1 MRLLPGLT
9 QGLEYLNVV
18 MEYFDETLY
27 SLNKKYLKNFSNM
40 PPVLVK
46 LYSYQLFRALNYLDA
61 LSNPLCHSIGIAHR
75 DIKPFNILVNP
86 TTNKVV
92 ICDFGS
98 AKQLVRSNS
107 NLTQINLISP
117 IFAQGAI
124 EHQN

>member
-1 MRLLPGLT
+1 
-9 QGLEYLNVV
+9 

-40 PPVLVK
+40 PPALVK

-61 LSNPLCHSIGIAHR
+61 LSNPLCHRIGIAHR

-117 IFAQGAI
+117 IFARGAI

>member
-1 MRLLPGLT
+1 M
-9 QGLEYLNVV
+9 V

-46 LYSYQLFRALNYLDA
+46 LYSYQLFRALNYLNA
-61 LSNPLCHSIGIAHR
+61 LSRLPGYAGIAHR

-92 ICDFGS
+92 VCDFGS
-98 AKQLVRSNS
+98 AKQLVRS
-107 NLTQINLISP
+107 T
-117 IFAQGAI
+117 
-124 EHQN
+124 